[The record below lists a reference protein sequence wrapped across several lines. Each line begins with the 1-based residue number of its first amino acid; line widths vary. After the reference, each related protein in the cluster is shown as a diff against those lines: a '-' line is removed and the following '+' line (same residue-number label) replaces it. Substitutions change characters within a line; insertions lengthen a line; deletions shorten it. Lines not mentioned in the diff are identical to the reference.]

1 MKDEIL
7 FRYIKGEASPQEK
20 KAVILWIRETEENK
34 QKFQEYR
41 RFYDILAWQKK
52 ETDLSIKKPYSK
64 SVRLYTHILR
74 IAAVFIFGFGLSHFL
89 RNAKGMEQES
99 LYQTLNVPAG
109 QRAELILAD
118 GTNVWLNANSSITFP
133 TKFDS
138 ENRVVTLK
146 GEAYFDVQKKPE
158 QPFLVRSGDY
168 TIRVLGTQFN
178 VQAYPQNPAFE
189 TDLIEGSVEIL
200 KAGAN
205 NKPITLN
212 PGSKVRIQDG
222 KHTVSSITDYDYYL
236 WKEGLI
242 CFDDIILSDLFKQ
255 LELYFDIKINIK
267 DRSLLIHKYTGKF
280 RTKEGIEHIL
290 KTLQLSNDFK
300 YHKNE
305 KENSIEIY

>member
-1 MKDEIL
+1 MEDEVL
-7 FRYIKGEASPQEK
+7 FRYIKGEASSQEK
-20 KAVILWIRETEENK
+20 KSVILWIHETEENK
-34 QKFQEYR
+34 QKFREYR
-41 RFYDILAWQKK
+41 RLYDILAWQKK
-52 ETDLSIKKPYSK
+52 GTSVSIKRLHLKPAH
-64 SVRLYTHILR
+64 LFTNILK
-74 IAAVFIFGFGLSHFL
+74 IAAVFIFGFGLSYFF
-89 RNAKGMEQES
+89 RNTKGSEQEV
-99 LYQTLNVPAG
+99 LYQTLNVPTG

-133 TKFDS
+133 TKFDA
-138 ENRVVTLK
+138 ENRIVTLK

-189 TDLIEGSVEIL
+189 ADLIEGSVEIL
-200 KAGAN
+200 KAGDN

-212 PGSKVRIQDG
+212 PGSKVRIEGG
-222 KHTVSSITDYDYYL
+222 KYAVSSITDYDYYL

-242 CFDDIILSDLFKQ
+242 CFDDIILNDLFKQ